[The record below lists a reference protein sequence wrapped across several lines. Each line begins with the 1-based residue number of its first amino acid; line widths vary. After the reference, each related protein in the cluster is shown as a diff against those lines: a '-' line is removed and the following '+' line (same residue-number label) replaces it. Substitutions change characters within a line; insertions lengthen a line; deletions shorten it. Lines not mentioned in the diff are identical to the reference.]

1 MVDSQKYKFP
11 LKAEGQCPYSIMI
24 CIIRSVAMN
33 CIIQD
38 HVYNVQ
44 LAALYVPPFYTTTLG
59 WYMYDWAN
67 EATFKHALD
76 ICVNLCNY

>member
-1 MVDSQKYKFP
+1 
-11 LKAEGQCPYSIMI
+11 
-24 CIIRSVAMN
+24 MN

-44 LAALYVPPFYTTTLG
+44 LAALHVPPFYTTTLE
-59 WYMYDWAN
+59 WYDLVN